1 MYSKN
6 KSQLISNGLWALVL
20 ASLISSCSFLSD
32 VQKPD
37 YPEDGLTIGFYN
49 VENLFDTINDPDI
62 RDEAYLPE
70 SEVPWNTERYLQKLD
85 NLGQV
90 IASMD
95 TLGFPY
101 LLGLC
106 EVENRAVLE
115 DLAANHHI
123 REAEYEIIHYE
134 GPDRRG
140 IEVAMLYRP
149 GYFLPVHTESL
160 NVHWEGMGRSNPRDI
175 LYVKGVV
182 YPKDT
187 LHVFVNHWPSRWGGE
202 EASRH
207 LRIGNANFLRSKVD
221 SLFAIDLYTNIVI
234 MGDFNDNPDDASL
247 FGHLRAFSPDEEIR
261 HGHLFNLA
269 MEPYLLGEGTLF
281 FNNNWDYFDQII
293 VSSNLIKP
301 VHGHWVAGPI
311 EVIRRPWM
319 LFYPPRGGEPRPNR
333 TASSRSYFGG
343 YSDHL
348 PVMFRLTR
356 EASE

>member
-1 MYSKN
+1 MNNMK
-6 KSQLISNGLWALVL
+6 KPRLIHKWLLLLLV
-20 ASLISSCSFLSD
+20 SLISSCSFLSG

-37 YPEDGLTIGFYN
+37 YPEGGLTIGFYN

-70 SEVPWNTERYLQKLD
+70 SEVSWNTERYFSKLD

-95 TLGFPY
+95 TLSFPH

-106 EVENRAVLE
+106 EVENRAVLD
-115 DLAANHHI
+115 DLASNHYI
-123 REAEYEIIHYE
+123 CEAGYEIIHYE

-149 GYFLPVHTESL
+149 NYFLPLHTESL
-160 NVHWEGMGRSNPRDI
+160 AVRWEGMGHSNPRDI
-175 LYVKGVV
+175 LYVKGLV
-182 YPKDT
+182 YPDDT

-202 EASRH
+202 DATAH
-207 LRIGNANFLRSKVD
+207 LRMGNARFLRAVVD
-221 SLFAIDLYTNIVI
+221 SLFAQSIYTNIII

-247 FGHLRAFSPDEEIR
+247 FSYLRAFSADEEIR

-269 MEPYLLGEGTLF
+269 MEPYLEGQGTLV
-281 FNNNWDYFDQII
+281 FNNNWDFFDQMI
-293 VSSNLIKP
+293 VSSNLLKP
-301 VHGHWVAGPI
+301 ARGHWIAGPI
-311 EVIRRPWM
+311 EVIKRPWM
-319 LFYPPRGGEPRPNR
+319 LYYPPRGGLPRPNR

-348 PVMFRLTR
+348 PVMIRLSR
-356 EASE
+356 ESSE